1 VIAVRDARR
10 LRGNAAAGLIGYATA
25 SYGVGQIIG
34 PLFAAPLAQRT
45 GSFQIPLL
53 VAAAALALG
62 AVLFAAVW
70 ARSRRVA
77 AARERAA
84 MP

>member
-1 VIAVRDARR
+1 
-10 LRGNAAAGLIGYATA
+10 LIGYATA

-45 GSFQIPLL
+45 GSFEQPLM

-62 AVLFAAVW
+62 AVLFAVVW
-70 ARSRRVA
+70 SKSRRPVA
-77 AARERAA
+77 I
-84 MP
+84 